1 MEVWSELF
9 FIDIEQEISTQLN
22 IAPDRAE
29 GINRV
34 LILLNNKI
42 EYLYNWL
49 NNNRFEEI
57 EKEIHLFK
65 VIKPRLV
72 CNFIYYKKLSEIE
85 ANSHFSK
92 SNKIKYLKKLQKEAD
107 DHGEKYKSFYRYY
120 YSKFTHKDKKYFLRN
135 KRKSTRY
142 HDSQL
147 INYDFRVST
156 SHDHLV
162 ATILANDKLII
173 YIENLLENLNNSIK
187 TIETPTKYQWTGKKI
202 ELVELIYALKELN
215 IINNGAADIKEIAK
229 LFETMFNVELEEN
242 IYRWYL
248 DIKKRKISRTK
259 FLNQLAENLN
269 KKMDNE
275 DE

>member
-1 MEVWSELF
+1 ML
-9 FIDIEQEISTQLN
+9 LN
-22 IAPDRAE
+22 IASE
-29 GINRV
+29 KSIGINQV
-34 LILLNNKI
+34 LIFININI
-42 EYLYNWL
+42 DNLYKWL
-49 NNNRFEEI
+49 NDYTFEDT
-57 EKEIHLFK
+57 EKEIHFFK

-72 CNFIYYKKLSEIE
+72 SYMLYYDKLLEIE
-85 ANSHFSK
+85 TNSHFSK
-92 SNKIKYLKKLQKEAD
+92 SNKIKYLKKLQKEID
-107 DHGEKYKSFYRYY
+107 DHGKKYKSFYKYY
-120 YSKFTHKDKKYFLRN
+120 YAKFTHKDKKYFLRN

-142 HDSQL
+142 HDSHL
-147 INYDFRVST
+147 INYDFKVST

-187 TIETPTKYQWTGKKI
+187 TIETPTKYNWTGNKI
-202 ELVELIYALKELN
+202 ELVELIYALKEQN
-215 IINNGAADIKEIAK
+215 VINNGAADIKEIAK
-229 LFETMFNVELEEN
+229 LFETIFNVELEEN
-242 IYRWYL
+242 IYRWYI